1 MNKRSAMVL
10 AGALV
15 VAMMGGMAGATH
27 QALSLKAA
35 AGTPKTVVV
44 VQQPGATTA
53 PAVPA
58 SQAWEED

>member
-1 MNKRSAMVL
+1 MNKRSAIVV

-35 AGTPKTVVV
+35 AGTPRTVVV
-44 VQQPGATTA
+44 VQQPTTA
-53 PAVPA
+53 GPVTAPRA
-58 SQAWEED
+58 EPPDQD